1 MSGPKAFRIVTR
13 AEIMTICRRSLA
25 RLDAAIEDWISRGQ
39 GNGTIDK
46 ADIDKVITRRDALR
60 GLLSADK
67 FVELQKQ
74 IPAEISYL
82 QADAERRA
90 EKAAEMEAQ
99 SKRTMRR
106 MKGTAQALLA
116 SLGSSGIQIPHEIRE
131 ELASSGIPSER
142 LEAAINKAFLLLH
155 SAPATKGVSDLQRD
169 IAARLGAGEK
179 RMSLEEW
186 TSQQPGAT
194 EDQAL
199 LRVDG
204 FLGELR
210 GLGIDPG
217 PFSAR
222 ISSLELES
230 PARRTLLA
238 DSLLLD
244 LATAVK
250 NGREHTRLQSDLRA
264 RHAELSEMKSP
275 EAASLRSEIGQSLSM
290 VSAGN
295 EAALIQR
302 ADFLIEAEVQAIA
315 AEERRRA
322 VLEGLA
328 GLGYEVSEGM
338 ATAWVNG
345 GRVVLR
351 KAANPGYGVELSG
364 GSKSDLLQVRA
375 VAFGNSTET
384 RDTSQDRDIETIWC
398 GEFERLQSLIAKDGG
413 HLAIEH
419 ARPVGQFPLKVV
431 EDKYSTA
438 GDSDAIKVTRQ
449 LPS

>member
-13 AEIMTICRRSLA
+13 AEIITICRRSLA

-39 GNGTIDK
+39 RNGTIDK
-46 ADIDKVITRRDALR
+46 ADIDKVIARRDAFR
-60 GLLSADK
+60 GLLSADR

-74 IPAEISYL
+74 LPAEISYL

-90 EKAAEMEAQ
+90 EKAAELEAQ
-99 SKRTMRR
+99 SKRALRR
-106 MKGTAQALLA
+106 MKATAQALLA
-116 SLGSSGIQIPHEIRE
+116 SLESSGIQLPHEIRE
-131 ELASSGIPSER
+131 ELASSGTLSER
-142 LEAAINKAFLLLH
+142 LEGAINRAFLMLH
-155 SAPATKGVSDLQRD
+155 STPTIKGVSDLQRD

-179 RMSLEEW
+179 RTSLEEW
-186 TSQQPGAT
+186 TSQQPGVA

-199 LRVDG
+199 LRVEG
-204 FLGELR
+204 FLAELK

-230 PARRTLLA
+230 PARRSLLA

-250 NGREHTRLQSDLRA
+250 NGREHARLQSDLRA
-264 RHAELSEMKSP
+264 RHAELSEMHSP
-275 EAASLRSEIGQSLSM
+275 EAVSLRSEIGELLSGAM
-290 VSAGN
+290 RGN
-295 EAALIQR
+295 EAELIKR
-302 ADFLIEAEVQAIA
+302 ADFLIEEEVRAMA

-338 ATAWVNG
+338 ATAWVSG

-351 KAANPGYGVELSG
+351 KAANPGYGIELSG
-364 GSKSDLLQVRA
+364 GSQSDLLQARA

-384 RDTSQDRDIETIWC
+384 RDMSRDRDIETIWC

-413 HLAIEH
+413 LLAIEH
-419 ARPVGQFPLKVV
+419 ARPIGQFPLKVV
-431 EDKYSTA
+431 EDQQRAA
-438 GDSDAIKVTRQ
+438 GDNDAVKVTHQ
-449 LPS
+449 LLR

>member
-39 GNGTIDK
+39 RNGTIGK
-46 ADIDKVITRRDALR
+46 VDIDKVIARRDALR
-60 GLLSADK
+60 GLLSADR

-74 IPAEISYL
+74 LPAEISYL

-90 EKAAEMEAQ
+90 EKAAEIEAQ

-106 MKGTAQALLA
+106 MKGTAKALLA
-116 SLGSSGIQIPHEIRE
+116 SLESSGTQIPREIRE
-131 ELASSGIPSER
+131 ELASSGMPSER

-155 SAPATKGVSDLQRD
+155 STPETRGVSDLQRD

-179 RMSLEEW
+179 RISLEEW

-194 EDQAL
+194 EDQVL

-204 FLGELR
+204 FLGELK

-275 EAASLRSEIGQSLSM
+275 EAASLRAEIGDILSR
-290 VSAGN
+290 ATRGG
-295 EAALIQR
+295 EAELIKR
-302 ADFLIEAEVQAIA
+302 ADFLIEGEVQAIN

-375 VAFGNSTET
+375 VAFGNSSES
-384 RDTSQDRDIETIWC
+384 RDTSRDRDIETIWC

-413 HLAIEH
+413 SLAIEP
-419 ARPVGQFPLKVV
+419 ARPIGQFPLKVV
-431 EDKYSTA
+431 EDKQRPA
-438 GDSDAIKVTRQ
+438 EDNDAVKVNRH
-449 LPS
+449 LLR

>member
-39 GNGTIDK
+39 CNGTIDK
-46 ADIDKVITRRDALR
+46 ADIDKVIARRDALR
-60 GLLSADK
+60 DLLSADR

-74 IPAEISYL
+74 LPAEISYL
-82 QADAERRA
+82 QVDAERRA
-90 EKAAEMEAQ
+90 EKAAELEAQ
-99 SKRTMRR
+99 SKRALRR

-116 SLGSSGIQIPHEIRE
+116 SLESSGIQIPHEIRE
-131 ELASSGIPSER
+131 ELASSRTPSER
-142 LEAAINKAFLLLH
+142 LEGAINKAFLILH
-155 SAPATKGVSDLQRD
+155 SAPSTKGVSDQQRD
-169 IAARLGAGEK
+169 IAARLGAGQK
-179 RMSLEEW
+179 RMSFEEW
-186 TSQQPGAT
+186 TSQQPGVT
-194 EDQAL
+194 EDQSL

-204 FLGELR
+204 FLGELK

-217 PFSAR
+217 PFSVR
-222 ISSLELES
+222 ISTLELES

-250 NGREHTRLQSDLRA
+250 NGREHTRRLSDLRA

-290 VSAGN
+290 VSVGN
-295 EAALIQR
+295 ETALIQR
-302 ADFLIEAEVQAIA
+302 ADFLIEAEVQAMA

-375 VAFGNSTET
+375 VAFGNSSEN
-384 RDTSQDRDIETIWC
+384 RDTSRDRDIETIWC
-398 GEFERLQSLIAKDGG
+398 GEFERLQSLIAKEGG

-431 EDKYSTA
+431 EDKQRTA
-438 GDSDAIKVTRQ
+438 EDNDAVKVNRH
-449 LPS
+449 LLR

>member
-13 AEIMTICRRSLA
+13 AEIMAICRRSLA

-39 GNGTIDK
+39 RNGTIDK
-46 ADIDKVITRRDALR
+46 ADIDKVIARRDALC
-60 GLLSADK
+60 GLLSADR

-74 IPAEISYL
+74 LPAEISYL

-90 EKAAEMEAQ
+90 EKAAELDAQ
-99 SKRTMRR
+99 SKRAMRR

-116 SLGSSGIQIPHEIRE
+116 SLESSGIQIPREIRE
-131 ELASSGIPSER
+131 DLASSGTPSER
-142 LEAAINKAFLLLH
+142 IEAAINKAFLMLH
-155 SAPATKGVSDLQRD
+155 SPPATKGVSDLQRD
-169 IAARLGAGEK
+169 IAAQLGAGEK

-186 TSQQPGAT
+186 TSQQPGAK
-194 EDQAL
+194 EDKAL
-199 LRVDG
+199 FQVDG
-204 FLGELR
+204 FLGELK

-217 PFSAR
+217 SFSAR

-230 PARRTLLA
+230 PARRSLLA

-244 LATAVK
+244 LAAAVK
-250 NGREHTRLQSDLRA
+250 NGREHARLLSDLRA
-264 RHAELSEMKSP
+264 RHAELSEMNSP
-275 EAASLRSEIGQSLSM
+275 EAASLRSEIGKSLLGDSG
-290 VSAGN
+290 GN
-295 EAALIQR
+295 EAELLQR
-302 ADFLIEAEVQAIA
+302 AGFLIEAEVQAMA

-338 ATAWVNG
+338 ATAWVTG

-375 VAFGNSTET
+375 IAFGNSTET
-384 RDTSQDRDIETIWC
+384 RDTSRDRDIETIWC

-413 HLAIEH
+413 RLSLESAHPI
-419 ARPVGQFPLKVV
+419 GQFPLKVV
-431 EDKYSTA
+431 EDRLSAAEAEIGVKTA
-438 GDSDAIKVTRQ
+438 RH
-449 LPS
+449 LPR

>member
-25 RLDAAIEDWISRGQ
+25 RLDAAVENWISRGQ

-46 ADIDKVITRRDALR
+46 VDIDKVITRRDALR

-106 MKGTAQALLA
+106 MKGAAQALLA

-131 ELASSGIPSER
+131 VLASSGIPSER

-155 SAPATKGVSDLQRD
+155 SAPASKGVSDLQRD

-204 FLGELR
+204 FLGELK

-230 PARRTLLA
+230 PARRSLLA

-250 NGREHTRLQSDLRA
+250 SGRERARLQSDLRA

-384 RDTSQDRDIETIWC
+384 RDTSRDRDIETIWC

-413 HLAIEH
+413 HLAIEY

-431 EDKYSTA
+431 EDKEGTA
-438 GDSDAIKVTRQ
+438 GDNDAAKVTRH
-449 LPS
+449 LLR

>member
-13 AEIMTICRRSLA
+13 AEIMTICRRSVA

-60 GLLSADK
+60 ALLSADK

-74 IPAEISYL
+74 LPAEISYF

-90 EKAAEMEAQ
+90 DKAAEREAQ
-99 SKRTMRR
+99 SKRAMRW

-116 SLGSSGIQIPHEIRE
+116 SLESSGIQIPSEIRE
-131 ELASSGIPSER
+131 ELASSGTPSER
-142 LEAAINKAFLLLH
+142 LEAAINKAFLILH
-155 SAPATKGVSDLQRD
+155 SPPATKGVSDLQRD
-169 IAARLGAGEK
+169 IAARLGEGEK
-179 RMSLEEW
+179 RVSLAEW

-204 FLGELR
+204 FLGELK
-210 GLGIDPG
+210 GLGIYHG
-217 PFSAR
+217 SFSAR
-222 ISSLELES
+222 ISSLELEP
-230 PARRTLLA
+230 PARRSLLA

-250 NGREHTRLQSDLRA
+250 NGRERARSMSDLRA
-264 RHAELSEMKSP
+264 RHAELSEMSSS
-275 EAASLRSEIGQSLSM
+275 EAASLRSEIGDILSG
-290 VSAGN
+290 ATQGN
-295 EAALIQR
+295 EAELIKR
-302 ADFLIEAEVQAIA
+302 ADFLIEEEVRTMA

-338 ATAWVNG
+338 AMAWVSG

-351 KAANPGYGVELSG
+351 KTANPGYGVELSG
-364 GSKSDLLQVRA
+364 GSQSDLLQVRA
-375 VAFGNSTET
+375 VAFGNSTDT
-384 RDTSQDRDIETIWC
+384 RDPSRDRDIENDLV
-398 GEFERLQSLIAKDGG
+398 R
-413 HLAIEH
+413 
-419 ARPVGQFPLKVV
+419 RVR
-431 EDKYSTA
+431 TA
-438 GDSDAIKVTRQ
+438 SIVDS
-449 LPS
+449 

>member
-13 AEIMTICRRSLA
+13 AEIVSICRRSLA

-39 GNGTIDK
+39 RNGTIDK
-46 ADIDKVITRRDALR
+46 ADIDKVVARRDALR
-60 GLLSADK
+60 RLLSEDR
-67 FVELQKQ
+67 FIELQKQ
-74 IPAEISYL
+74 LPAEISYL

-90 EKAAEMEAQ
+90 ERAAEIEAQ
-99 SKRTMRR
+99 SKQAMRR
-106 MKGTAQALLA
+106 MKGSARALLA
-116 SLGSSGIQIPHEIRE
+116 SLDSSGTSIPSQIRD
-131 ELASSGIPSER
+131 ELASSGTSSER
-142 LEAAINKAFLLLH
+142 LEAAINKAFLMIY
-155 SAPATKGVSDLQRD
+155 SAPAAKGVSDLQRD

-186 TSQQPGAT
+186 TRQQSEVT
-194 EDQAL
+194 EDETL

-204 FLGELR
+204 FLGELK
-210 GLGIDPG
+210 GLGIDLG

-222 ISSLELES
+222 ISALEVAS
-230 PARRTLLA
+230 PSRRNLLA
-238 DSLLLD
+238 DSLILD

-250 NGREHTRLQSDLRA
+250 NGRQHKRLQSDLRA
-264 RHAELSEMKSP
+264 RHAELSEMNSS
-275 EAASLRSEIGQSLSM
+275 EAATLRLDIGKSLSG
-290 VSAGN
+290 VSPGN
-295 EAALIQR
+295 ETELLQR
-302 ADFLIEAEVQAIA
+302 ADFLIEAEVQSMA

-338 ATAWVNG
+338 ATAWVDS

-351 KAANPGYGVELSG
+351 KAANPRYGVELSG

-375 VAFGNSTET
+375 VAFGGSADK

-413 HLAIEH
+413 SVTIEH
-419 ARPVGQFPLKVV
+419 ARPAGQFALKFV
-431 EDKYSTA
+431 EDQYSTA
-438 GDSDAIKVTRQ
+438 GDNDGMTTPRH
-449 LPS
+449 LHR

>member
-39 GNGTIDK
+39 RNGTIDK
-46 ADIDKVITRRDALR
+46 ADIDKVIARRDALR

-116 SLGSSGIQIPHEIRE
+116 SLGSSGIQLPSEIRE
-131 ELASSGIPSER
+131 ELASARTPPEQ
-142 LEAAINKAFLLLH
+142 LEAAINKAFLFFH
-155 SAPATKGVSDLQRD
+155 SAPETKGVSDLRHD
-169 IAARLGAGEK
+169 IATRLGAGEK
-179 RMSLEEW
+179 RMSLGEW
-186 TSQQPGAT
+186 TSQQAGVT

-199 LRVDG
+199 LRVDE
-204 FLGELR
+204 FLGELK
-210 GLGIDPG
+210 GLGVDPG

-264 RHAELSEMKSP
+264 RYAELSEMKSL
-275 EAASLRSEIGQSLSM
+275 EAASLRSEIGDVLSI
-290 VSAGN
+290 ATQGN
-295 EAALIQR
+295 EAELIKR
-302 ADFLIEAEVQAIA
+302 ADFLIEEEVQAMA
-315 AEERRRA
+315 AAERRRA

-351 KAANPGYGVELSG
+351 KAASPGYGVELSG

-375 VAFGNSTET
+375 VAFGNSTEP
-384 RDTSQDRDIETIWC
+384 RDASRDRDIETIWC
-398 GEFERLQSLIAKDGG
+398 GEFDRLQSLIAKDGG

-431 EDKYSTA
+431 EDKYSTI
-438 GDSDAIKVTRQ
+438 GDNDAVKVTRY
-449 LPS
+449 LPR

>member
-39 GNGTIDK
+39 RNGTVDK
-46 ADIDKVITRRDALR
+46 ADVDKVIARRDALR

-106 MKGTAQALLA
+106 LKGTAQALLA
-116 SLGSSGIQIPHEIRE
+116 SVGSSGIQLPSEIRE
-131 ELASSGIPSER
+131 ELASARTPSER

-155 SAPATKGVSDLQRD
+155 SAPETKGVSDLQRN
-169 IAARLGAGEK
+169 IAARLGAGEN
-179 RMSLEEW
+179 RISLEEW
-186 TSQQPGAT
+186 ASQQPGLT

-204 FLGELR
+204 FLGELK
-210 GLGIDPG
+210 GLGIDPD

-222 ISSLELES
+222 ISTLELES

-250 NGREHTRLQSDLRA
+250 NGREHARLQSDLRT

-295 EAALIQR
+295 AAALIQR
-302 ADFLIEAEVQAIA
+302 ADFLIEEEVQAVA

-375 VAFGNSTET
+375 VAFGNSTEP
-384 RDTSQDRDIETIWC
+384 RDTNRDRDIETIWC
-398 GEFERLQSLIAKDGG
+398 REFERLQSLIAKDGG
-413 HLAIEH
+413 NLAIEH

>member
-39 GNGTIDK
+39 RNGTIDK
-46 ADIDKVITRRDALR
+46 ADIDKVIARRDALR

-74 IPAEISYL
+74 LPAEISYL

-90 EKAAEMEAQ
+90 EKAAELEAQ
-99 SKRTMRR
+99 SKRAMRR

-116 SLGSSGIQIPHEIRE
+116 SLQSSGIQIPHEIRGA
-131 ELASSGIPSER
+131 LASSGPSER

-204 FLGELR
+204 FLGELK

-230 PARRTLLA
+230 PARRTLVA

-244 LATAVK
+244 LAIAVK
-250 NGREHTRLQSDLRA
+250 NGREHTRLQSDLRS

-275 EAASLRSEIGQSLSM
+275 EAASLRSEMDDILSG
-290 VSAGN
+290 ATQGN
-295 EAALIQR
+295 EAELIKR
-302 ADFLIEAEVQAIA
+302 ADFLIEEEVRTMA

-322 VLEGLA
+322 VLDGLA

-384 RDTSQDRDIETIWC
+384 RDASRDRDIETIWC

-413 HLAIEH
+413 LLSLESAHPI
-419 ARPVGQFPLKVV
+419 GQFPLKVV
-431 EDKYSTA
+431 EDSATETDIGVKA
-438 GDSDAIKVTRQ
+438 ARH
-449 LPS
+449 LP

>member
-25 RLDAAIEDWISRGQ
+25 RLDAAIEDWISRGER
-39 GNGTIDK
+39 NGTIDK
-46 ADIDKVITRRDALR
+46 TDIDKVIARRDVLR

-90 EKAAEMEAQ
+90 ERAAEMEAQ
-99 SKRTMRR
+99 SKQTMRR
-106 MKGTAQALLA
+106 MRGTAQALLA
-116 SLGSSGIQIPHEIRE
+116 SAGSSGIQLPSEIRE
-131 ELASSGIPSER
+131 ELTSAKTPSER

-155 SAPATKGVSDLQRD
+155 AAPATEGVSELQRSV
-169 IAARLGAGEK
+169 AARLGAGEK

-186 TSQQPGAT
+186 TSQQPGVV
-194 EDQAL
+194 EDRAL
-199 LRVDG
+199 LQVDG
-204 FLGELR
+204 FLGELK
-210 GLGIDPG
+210 GLGIDPS
-217 PFSAR
+217 PFSTR
-222 ISSLELES
+222 ITALELES
-230 PARRTLLA
+230 PARRPLLA

-250 NGREHTRLQSDLRA
+250 KGREHARLQSDLRA

-275 EAASLRSEIGQSLSM
+275 EAASLRSEIGDILSR
-290 VSAGN
+290 ATQRN
-295 EAALIQR
+295 EAELIKR
-302 ADFLIEAEVQAIA
+302 ADFLIEEEVQAIA

-375 VAFGNSTET
+375 VAFGNSTEM
-384 RDTSQDRDIETIWC
+384 RDISRDRDIETIWC
-398 GEFERLQSLIAKDGG
+398 GEFERLQSLIANDGG

-431 EDKYSTA
+431 EDKNGTA
-438 GDSDAIKVTRQ
+438 GDNDAVTVTRH
-449 LPS
+449 LLR

>member
-13 AEIMTICRRSLA
+13 AEIVAICQRSLA

-39 GNGTIDK
+39 RNGTIDK
-46 ADIDKVITRRDALR
+46 ADIDKVIARRDALR
-60 GLLSADK
+60 GLLSTDK

-74 IPAEISYL
+74 LPAEISYL

-90 EKAAEMEAQ
+90 EKAAEVEAQ
-99 SKRTMRR
+99 SKRAARR
-106 MKGTAQALLA
+106 MRGTAQALLA
-116 SLGSSGIQIPHEIRE
+116 SLDSSGIELPREIRE
-131 ELASSGIPSER
+131 ELTSSGTPSER
-142 LEAAINKAFLLLH
+142 LEGAINKAFLMLH

-169 IAARLGAGEK
+169 IAARLGAGER

-186 TSQQPGAT
+186 TSQQPGTA
-194 EDQAL
+194 EDKAL
-199 LRVDG
+199 LRVDEY
-204 FLGELR
+204 LGELK
-210 GLGIDPG
+210 GLGVDPG
-217 PFSAR
+217 PFSVR

-230 PARRTLLA
+230 PARRSLLA

-250 NGREHTRLQSDLRA
+250 DGREHARLQSDLRA
-264 RHAELSEMKSP
+264 RYAELSEMHSP
-275 EAASLRSEIGQSLSM
+275 EAESLRSEIGEILS
-290 VSAGN
+290 AAAQGN
-295 EAALIQR
+295 AAELIKR
-302 ADFLIEAEVQAIA
+302 ADFLIEEEVRAMA

-338 ATAWVNG
+338 ATAWVTG

-364 GSKSDLLQVRA
+364 GSQSDLLQVRA
-375 VAFGNSTET
+375 VAFGNSAET
-384 RDTSQDRDIETIWC
+384 RDTSRDRDIETIWC

-413 HLAIEH
+413 HLAVEH
-419 ARPVGQFPLKVV
+419 ARPIGQFPLKVV
-431 EDKYSTA
+431 EDERRTA
-438 GDSDAIKVTRQ
+438 GDNDAVKVTRQ
-449 LPS
+449 LLR

>member
-25 RLDAAIEDWISRGQ
+25 RLDAAIEDWVFRGQ
-39 GNGTIDK
+39 RNGTIDK
-46 ADIDKVITRRDALR
+46 ADIDKVIARRDALR
-60 GLLSADK
+60 GLLSADR

-74 IPAEISYL
+74 LPAEISFL
-82 QADAERRA
+82 QVDAERRA

-99 SKRTMRR
+99 SKRAMRR

-116 SLGSSGIQIPHEIRE
+116 SLESSGIQLPSEIRE
-131 ELASSGIPSER
+131 ELASAGTASER
-142 LEAAINKAFLLLH
+142 LEGAINKAFLMLH
-155 SAPATKGVSDLQRD
+155 SAPAAKGVSDLQRD

-179 RMSLEEW
+179 RTSLEEW
-186 TSQQPGAT
+186 TSQQPRVI

-204 FLGELR
+204 FLGELK

-222 ISSLELES
+222 VSSLELES

-264 RHAELSEMKSP
+264 RHAELSEMTSP
-275 EAASLRSEIGQSLSM
+275 EAASLRSEIGQSLSGG
-290 VSAGN
+290 ALGN
-295 EAALIQR
+295 EAGLIQR

-338 ATAWVNG
+338 ATAWVND

-384 RDTSQDRDIETIWC
+384 RDTSRDRDIETIWC

-413 HLAIEH
+413 HLSLESAHPI
-419 ARPVGQFPLKVV
+419 GQFPLKVV
-431 EDKYSTA
+431 EDRLSTGETDIGVKA
-438 GDSDAIKVTRQ
+438 TRHF
-449 LPS
+449 PR

>member
-13 AEIMTICRRSLA
+13 AEIMTICRRNLA

-39 GNGTIDK
+39 RNGTVDK
-46 ADIDKVITRRDALR
+46 ADIDKVIARRDTLR

-99 SKRTMRR
+99 SKRAMRR

-116 SLGSSGIQIPHEIRE
+116 SVGSSGIQLPSEIRE
-131 ELASSGIPSER
+131 ELASARTPSER

-155 SAPATKGVSDLQRD
+155 SAPETKGVSDLQRD

-186 TSQQPGAT
+186 TSQQAGVT
-194 EDQAL
+194 EDRAL

-204 FLGELR
+204 FLGELK
-210 GLGIDPG
+210 GLGIDPS

-275 EAASLRSEIGQSLSM
+275 EAASLRSEIGDILSR
-290 VSAGN
+290 ATQGN
-295 EAALIQR
+295 EAELIKR
-302 ADFLIEAEVQAIA
+302 ADFLIEEEVQAIA

-345 GRVVLR
+345 GRVVVR

-375 VAFGNSTET
+375 VAFGNSTEM
-384 RDTSQDRDIETIWC
+384 RDTSRDRDIETIWC

-431 EDKYSTA
+431 EDKKGTA
-438 GDSDAIKVTRQ
+438 GDNDAVTVTRH
-449 LPS
+449 LLR

>member
-39 GNGTIDK
+39 RNGTIDK
-46 ADIDKVITRRDALR
+46 ADIDKVVARRDALR

-116 SLGSSGIQIPHEIRE
+116 SLESSGIQIPHQIRE
-131 ELASSGIPSER
+131 ELASSRTPSER
-142 LEAAINKAFLLLH
+142 LEGAINQAFLMLH
-155 SAPATKGVSDLQRD
+155 SAPETKGVSELQRD
-169 IAARLGAGEK
+169 IANRLGSGEK
-179 RMSLEEW
+179 RMSLGEW
-186 TSQQPGAT
+186 ASQQASIT

-210 GLGIDPG
+210 GLGIDPS

-250 NGREHTRLQSDLRA
+250 NGREHMRLQSDLRA

-275 EAASLRSEIGQSLSM
+275 EAASLRSEIGQSLST
-290 VSAGN
+290 VSDGN
-295 EAALIQR
+295 AAELLRR
-302 ADFLIEAEVQAIA
+302 ADFLIEAEVQLMA

-328 GLGYEVSEGM
+328 ALGYEVSEGM
-338 ATAWVNG
+338 ETAWVDG

-375 VAFGNSTET
+375 VAFGNSTDA
-384 RDTSQDRDIETIWC
+384 RDTTRDRDIETIWC
-398 GEFERLQSLIAKDGG
+398 GEFTRLQSLIAKDGG
-413 HLAIEH
+413 SLAIEH
-419 ARPVGQFPLKVV
+419 ARPIGQFPLKMV
-431 EDKYSTA
+431 EDKYGTA
-438 GDSDAIKVTRQ
+438 GDTDVVTTPRH
-449 LPS
+449 LNR

>member
-25 RLDAAIEDWISRGQ
+25 RLDAAIEDWISRGER
-39 GNGTIDK
+39 NGTVDK
-46 ADIDKVITRRDALR
+46 ADIDKVIARRDALR

-99 SKRTMRR
+99 SRRVMRR

-116 SLGSSGIQIPHEIRE
+116 SVGSSGIQLPSDIRE
-131 ELASSGIPSER
+131 ELASARTPSER

-155 SAPATKGVSDLQRD
+155 SAPETKGVSDLQRD

-179 RMSLEEW
+179 RMSLDEW
-186 TSQQPGAT
+186 MSQKAGVT
-194 EDQAL
+194 EDTAL

-204 FLGELR
+204 FLGELK
-210 GLGIDPG
+210 GLGVDPS

-222 ISSLELES
+222 ISSLELEP

-250 NGREHTRLQSDLRA
+250 NGREQTRLQSDLRA
-264 RHAELSEMKSP
+264 RYAELSEMKSP

-290 VSAGN
+290 VSDGN
-295 EAALIQR
+295 AAELLRR
-302 ADFLIEAEVQAIA
+302 ADFLIEAEVQSMA

-328 GLGYEVSEGM
+328 ALGYEVSEGM
-338 ATAWVNG
+338 ATAWVEG
-345 GRVVLR
+345 GRVILR

-375 VAFGNSTET
+375 VAFGNSTDA
-384 RDTSQDRDIETIWC
+384 RDTTRDRDIETIWC
-398 GEFERLQSLIAKDGG
+398 GEFTRLQSLIAKDGG
-413 HLAIEH
+413 SLAIEH
-419 ARPVGQFPLKVV
+419 ARPIGQFPLKVV
-431 EDKYSTA
+431 EDKYGTA
-438 GDSDAIKVTRQ
+438 ADNDVVTTPRH
-449 LPS
+449 LNR

>member
-39 GNGTIDK
+39 CNGTIDK
-46 ADIDKVITRRDALR
+46 ADIDKVIARRDALR
-60 GLLSADK
+60 DLLSADR

-74 IPAEISYL
+74 LPAEISYL
-82 QADAERRA
+82 QVDAERRA
-90 EKAAEMEAQ
+90 EKAAELEAQ
-99 SKRTMRR
+99 SKRALRR

-116 SLGSSGIQIPHEIRE
+116 SLESSGIQIPHEIRE
-131 ELASSGIPSER
+131 ELASSRTPSER
-142 LEAAINKAFLLLH
+142 LEGAINKAFLILH
-155 SAPATKGVSDLQRD
+155 SAPSTKGVSDQQRD
-169 IAARLGAGEK
+169 IAARLGAGQK
-179 RMSLEEW
+179 RMSFEEW
-186 TSQQPGAT
+186 TSQQPGVT
-194 EDQAL
+194 EDQSL

-204 FLGELR
+204 FLGELK

-217 PFSAR
+217 PFSVR
-222 ISSLELES
+222 ISTLELES

-250 NGREHTRLQSDLRA
+250 NGREHTRRLSDLRA

-290 VSAGN
+290 VSVGN
-295 EAALIQR
+295 ETALIQR

-375 VAFGNSTET
+375 VAFGNSSEN
-384 RDTSQDRDIETIWC
+384 RDTSRDRDIETIWC
-398 GEFERLQSLIAKDGG
+398 GEFERLQSLIAKEGG

-431 EDKYSTA
+431 EDKQRTA
-438 GDSDAIKVTRQ
+438 EDNDAVKVNRH
-449 LPS
+449 LLR

>member
-13 AEIMTICRRSLA
+13 AEIMTLCRRSLA
-25 RLDAAIEDWISRGQ
+25 RLDAAIEDWVSRGQ
-39 GNGTIDK
+39 RNGTIDK
-46 ADIDKVITRRDALR
+46 ADIDKVIARRDALR
-60 GLLSADK
+60 GLLLEDK

-74 IPAEISYL
+74 LPAEISYL
-82 QADAERRA
+82 QVDAERRA
-90 EKAAEMEAQ
+90 EKAAELEAQ
-99 SKRTMRR
+99 SKRALRR
-106 MKGTAQALLA
+106 MKGTAQALLG
-116 SLGSSGIQIPHEIRE
+116 SLESSGIRIPNEMRE
-131 ELASSGIPSER
+131 ELASSTTPSER
-142 LEAAINKAFLLLH
+142 LESAINKAFLMLH
-155 SAPATKGVSDLQRD
+155 SAPSTEGISDLQRG
-169 IAARLGAGEK
+169 IAARLGVGER

-186 TSQQPGAT
+186 ASQQAVA

-204 FLGELR
+204 FLGELK

-264 RHAELSEMKSP
+264 RHAELSEMKTP
-275 EAASLRSEIGQSLSM
+275 EAALLRSEIGQNLS
-290 VSAGN
+290 GPPRGG
-295 EAALIQR
+295 EAELLRR
-302 ADFLIEAEVQAIA
+302 ADFLIEAEVQSMA

-322 VLEGLA
+322 VLEGLSA
-328 GLGYEVSEGM
+328 LGYEVSEGM
-338 ATAWVNG
+338 ATAWVDS

-351 KAANPGYGVELSG
+351 KAASPGYGVELSG

-375 VAFGNSTET
+375 VVFGNSTDT
-384 RDTSQDRDIETIWC
+384 RDTSRDRDIETIWC

-413 HLAIEH
+413 SLAIEH
-419 ARPVGQFPLKVV
+419 ARPIGQFPLKLV
-431 EDKYSTA
+431 EDKSWPA
-438 GDSDAIKVTRQ
+438 GEHDEVKSSRHLLK
-449 LPS
+449 

>member
-13 AEIMTICRRSLA
+13 AEIIAICRRSLA

-46 ADIDKVITRRDALR
+46 ADIDKVIARRDALR
-60 GLLSADK
+60 GLLSTDK

-74 IPAEISYL
+74 LPAEISYL

-99 SKRTMRR
+99 SKRAIRR

-116 SLGSSGIQIPHEIRE
+116 NLESSGIEIRREIRE
-131 ELASSGIPSER
+131 ELASSGTPSER
-142 LEAAINKAFLLLH
+142 LEAAINKAFLMLH
-155 SAPATKGVSDLQRD
+155 SAPAPKGVSDLQRD
-169 IAARLGAGEK
+169 IAARLGAGQK

-186 TSQQPGAT
+186 SSQQPGVT
-194 EDQAL
+194 DQAL

-204 FLGELR
+204 FLGELK

-230 PARRTLLA
+230 PARRSLLA

-250 NGREHTRLQSDLRA
+250 NGREHTRTLSDLRA
-264 RHAELSEMKSP
+264 RHAELSEMHSP
-275 EAASLRSEIGQSLSM
+275 EAASLRSEIGELLSGAM
-290 VSAGN
+290 RGN
-295 EAALIQR
+295 EAELIKR
-302 ADFLIEAEVQAIA
+302 ADFLIEEVVRAMA

-338 ATAWVNG
+338 ATAWVSG

-364 GSKSDLLQVRA
+364 GSQSDLLQVRA
-375 VAFGNSTET
+375 VAFSNSAET
-384 RDTSQDRDIETIWC
+384 RDMSRDRDIETIWC

-431 EDKYSTA
+431 EDKQGTA
-438 GDSDAIKVTRQ
+438 EDNVAVKVTRH
-449 LPS
+449 LLL